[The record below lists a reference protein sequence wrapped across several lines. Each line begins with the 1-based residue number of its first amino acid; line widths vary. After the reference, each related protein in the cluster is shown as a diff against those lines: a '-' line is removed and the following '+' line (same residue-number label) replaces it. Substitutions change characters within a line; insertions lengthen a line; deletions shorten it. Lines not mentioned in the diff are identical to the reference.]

1 MASTSNPQE
10 KVVKKEKKSLA
21 ERAFERLDLRAELV
35 RLEDEIAK
43 LKVEYE
49 QFFLSLT
56 PYTPDKLH
64 NEVKKHIRLLR
75 KAPFK
80 NSQMVYQ
87 LRVLETRYNTFNSYW
102 QRILRE
108 KEAGTY
114 VRDVFKANLREQMAK
129 DEAESQSAK
138 GQVSKTMKALFD
150 SYSTALEK
158 ATGKRQ
164 SLDFSAFQKSLV
176 NRAKDF
182 REKNGNKKL
191 TFKVVVKEGKVTV
204 QAKVKD

>member
-1 MASTSNPQE
+1 MAVSGNPQE
-10 KVVKKEKKSLA
+10 KVIKKDKKTLA
-21 ERAFERLDLRAELV
+21 ERAFERMDVRAELV
-35 RLEDEIAK
+35 QLEDEIAK

-49 QFFLSLT
+49 QYFLGLN
-56 PYTPDKLH
+56 PFTPDKLH
-64 NEVKKHIRLLR
+64 NDVRKHIRLLR

-80 NSQMVYQ
+80 SSQMMYQ

-114 VRDVFKANLREQMAK
+114 IKDIFKANLREQIAK

-150 SYSTALEK
+150 SYAGALEK
-158 ATGKRQ
+158 ATGKKQ
-164 SLDFSAFQKSLV
+164 SLDFDAFQKSLV

-191 TFKVVVKEGKVTV
+191 TFKVVMKDGKVTV
-204 QAKVKD
+204 QAKVKE